1 VVSETGVFNGGGGD
15 GGEGERSGDGE
26 SEEYSD
32 LLAGFLVLA
41 IGEVV

>member
-1 VVSETGVFNGGGGD
+1 MVSETGVFNGD
-15 GGEGERSGDGE
+15 GGEGERGGDGE